1 MIVESAIQLHRVA
14 FRPTAYH
21 GKALRHIK
29 CKKHRHDAC
38 KVTTKAPSM
47 ATRKHRAPAQT
58 SFLKS
63 APQIKNGDVLDV
75 AEAAALLKV
84 SKETVYKRVRGN
96 AIPHARVGR
105 RLLFHKQSLVQWVAD
120 GADRATSSG
129 EDQQL
134 SLGELLNASHVM
146 LGMRGGGQKPVLDA
160 CLPSRDPSGPIL
172 EYFSASACV
181 AATGHDQSGGA
192 QCQSQDGQRP

>member
-1 MIVESAIQLHRVA
+1 
-14 FRPTAYH
+14 
-21 GKALRHIK
+21 
-29 CKKHRHDAC
+29 
-38 KVTTKAPSM
+38 M

-84 SKETVYKRVRGN
+84 SKETVYKRVRDN

-129 EDQQL
+129 DDQQL
-134 SLGELLNASHVM
+134 SLGELLNSGKARIAPKRY
-146 LGMRGGGQKPVLDA
+146 G
-160 CLPSRDPSGPIL
+160 SR
-172 EYFSASACV
+172 EK
-181 AATGHDQSGGA
+181 
-192 QCQSQDGQRP
+192 